1 MEDFL
6 FNNLGKII
14 IVLIIGFLSF
24 MIWGIWYESTHC
36 LSGHLSG
43 HNEMRYYPPT
53 FMFVDKILIPI
64 GGGMY
69 NDFICDK
76 WKK

>member
-36 LSGHLSG
+36 LAGHE
-43 HNEMRYYPPT
+43 EMHYHPPT
-53 FMFVDKILIPI
+53 YMFVGKILMPI